1 MTVAGAETLTLWPC
15 DPKSQLVGKDLD
27 VLRNTE
33 GKRKRGWQR
42 MRWLDS
48 ITDSREMNLSPGDSG
63 GQRSLMGCSPWGCQD
78 SDVTYGLNN
87 HKIFR
92 SGASLVA
99 QW

>member
-1 MTVAGAETLTLWPC
+1 MTVAGAETPILWLR
-15 DPKSQLVGKDLD
+15 DTKSQLVGKDLD

-63 GQRSLMGCSPWGCQD
+63 RQRSLMSYSP
-78 SDVTYGLNN
+78 
-87 HKIFR
+87 
-92 SGASLVA
+92 
-99 QW
+99 